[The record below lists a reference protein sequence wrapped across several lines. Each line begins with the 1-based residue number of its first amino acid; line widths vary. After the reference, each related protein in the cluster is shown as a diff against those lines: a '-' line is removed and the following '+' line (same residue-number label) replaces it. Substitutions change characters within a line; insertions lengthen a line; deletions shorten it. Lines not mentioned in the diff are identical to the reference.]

1 MFTIFVFR
9 LILLVMKRLLVV
21 FSLLFLSLGAWA
33 QYSETQTSPLAEA
46 GWVDYNQALEKA
58 RRGRNTGI
66 GLVIG
71 GGVAVVGGGAAVII
85 GLTTSVVGAAVG
97 ATVGSIGGQEG
108 ASNGAQQG
116 SKAGDPLMTAGLIA
130 AGAGLV
136 ATGVGIPLIVKNN
149 RTLKQLRLGPTGNG
163 VGLALVF

>member
-1 MFTIFVFR
+1 MR
-9 LILLVMKRLLVV
+9 RLLVV

-33 QYSETQTSPLAEA
+33 QYSEAQTSLLSDVS
-46 GWVDYNQALEKA
+46 WVDYNQAFEKA
-58 RRGRNTGI
+58 RKGRNTGI

-71 GGVAVVGGGAAVII
+71 GGVAVVGGGAAAVI
-85 GLTTSVVGAAVG
+85 GLTTSGVGAAVG
-97 ATVGSIGGQEG
+97 ATVGSVGGQEG

-116 SKAGDPLMTAGLIA
+116 SKAGAPLMTAGLIA

-149 RTLKQLRLGPTGNG
+149 RTLKLLRLGSTGNG

>member
-1 MFTIFVFR
+1 MR
-9 LILLVMKRLLVV
+9 RLLVV

-33 QYSETQTSPLAEA
+33 QYSEAQTSLLSDLS
-46 GWVDYNQALEKA
+46 WVDYNQALEKA
-58 RRGRNTGI
+58 LKGRNTGI
-66 GLVIG
+66 GLVVG

-97 ATVGSIGGQEG
+97 ATVGSVGGQEG

-116 SKAGDPLMTAGLIA
+116 SKAGAPLMTAGLIA

-149 RTLKQLRLGPTGNG
+149 RTLKLLRLGSTGNG

>member
-33 QYSETQTSPLAEA
+33 QYSETQ
-46 GWVDYNQALEKA
+46 GVDYNQAFEKA
-58 RRGRNTGI
+58 RKGRNTGI
-66 GLVIG
+66 GLVVG

>member
-1 MFTIFVFR
+1 MR
-9 LILLVMKRLLVV
+9 RLLVV

-33 QYSETQTSPLAEA
+33 QYSEAQTSLLSDVS
-46 GWVDYNQALEKA
+46 WVDYNQAFEKA
-58 RRGRNTGI
+58 RKGRNTGI

-71 GGVAVVGGGAAVII
+71 GGVAVVGGGAAAVI

-97 ATVGSIGGQEG
+97 ATVGSVGGQEG

-116 SKAGDPLMTAGLIA
+116 SKAGAPLMTAGLIA

-149 RTLKQLRLGPTGNG
+149 RTLKLLRLGSTGNG

>member
-1 MFTIFVFR
+1 
-9 LILLVMKRLLVV
+9 MKRYLVV
-21 FSLLFLSLGAWA
+21 FALLFSSLGVWA
-33 QYSETQTSPLAEA
+33 QYSEAQTSLLSDVS
-46 GWVDYNQALEKA
+46 GVDYNQALEKA
-58 RRGRNTGI
+58 RKGRNTGI
-66 GLVIG
+66 GLVVG
-71 GGVAVVGGGAAVII
+71 GGVAVVGGGAAVVI

>member
-1 MFTIFVFR
+1 MR
-9 LILLVMKRLLVV
+9 RLLVV

-33 QYSETQTSPLAEA
+33 QYSEAQTSLLSDLS
-46 GWVDYNQALEKA
+46 WVDYNQALEKA
-58 RRGRNTGI
+58 RKGRNTGI
-66 GLVIG
+66 GLVVG
-71 GGVAVVGGGAAVII
+71 GGVAVVGGGAAVVI

-116 SKAGDPLMTAGLIA
+116 SKAGAPLMTAGLIA

-149 RTLKQLRLGPTGNG
+149 RTLKLLRLGHTGNG

>member
-1 MFTIFVFR
+1 
-9 LILLVMKRLLVV
+9 MKRLLVV

-33 QYSETQTSPLAEA
+33 QYSEALA
-46 GWVDYNQALEKA
+46 DYTQALEKA
-58 RRGRNTGI
+58 RKGRNIGI
-66 GLVIG
+66 GLVVG

>member
-33 QYSETQTSPLAEA
+33 QYSETQ
-46 GWVDYNQALEKA
+46 WVDYNQAFEKA
-58 RRGRNTGI
+58 RKGRNTGI
-66 GLVIG
+66 GLVVG

>member
-33 QYSETQTSPLAEA
+33 QYSEALA
-46 GWVDYNQALEKA
+46 DYNQAFEKA
-58 RRGRNTGI
+58 RKGRNTGI
-66 GLVIG
+66 GLVVG

>member
-33 QYSETQTSPLAEA
+33 QYSETQTL
-46 GWVDYNQALEKA
+46 DYNQAFEKA
-58 RRGRNTGI
+58 RKGRNTGI
-66 GLVIG
+66 GLVVG

-136 ATGVGIPLIVKNN
+136 ATGVGIPLIVNNN

>member
-1 MFTIFVFR
+1 MR
-9 LILLVMKRLLVV
+9 RLLVV

-33 QYSETQTSPLAEA
+33 QYSEAQTSLLSDVS
-46 GWVDYNQALEKA
+46 WVDYNQALEKA
-58 RRGRNTGI
+58 RKGRNTGI
-66 GLVIG
+66 GLVVG
-71 GGVAVVGGGAAVII
+71 GGVAVVGGGAAVVI

-116 SKAGDPLMTAGLIA
+116 SKAGAPLMTAGLIA

-149 RTLKQLRLGPTGNG
+149 RTLKLLRLGSTGNG

>member
-1 MFTIFVFR
+1 MR
-9 LILLVMKRLLVV
+9 RLLVV

-33 QYSETQTSPLAEA
+33 QYSEAQTSLLSDVS
-46 GWVDYNQALEKA
+46 WVDYNQALEKA
-58 RRGRNTGI
+58 RKGRNTGI

-71 GGVAVVGGGAAVII
+71 GGVAVVGGGAAVVI

-97 ATVGSIGGQEG
+97 ATVGSVGGQEG

-116 SKAGDPLMTAGLIA
+116 SKAGAPLMTAGLIA

-149 RTLKQLRLGPTGNG
+149 RTLKLLRLGSTGNG

>member
-33 QYSETQTSPLAEA
+33 QYSEAQTL
-46 GWVDYNQALEKA
+46 DYNQAFEKA
-58 RRGRNTGI
+58 RKGRNTGI
-66 GLVIG
+66 GLVVG
-71 GGVAVVGGGAAVII
+71 GGVAVLGGGAAVII

>member
-1 MFTIFVFR
+1 MR
-9 LILLVMKRLLVV
+9 RLLVV

-33 QYSETQTSPLAEA
+33 QYSEAQTSLLSDVS
-46 GWVDYNQALEKA
+46 WVDYNQALEKA
-58 RRGRNTGI
+58 RKGRNTGI
-66 GLVIG
+66 GLVVG
-71 GGVAVVGGGAAVII
+71 GGVAIVGGGAAVII

-97 ATVGSIGGQEG
+97 ATVGSVGGQEG

-116 SKAGDPLMTAGLIA
+116 SKAGAPLMTAGLIA

-149 RTLKQLRLGPTGNG
+149 RTLKLLRLGHTGNG

>member
-1 MFTIFVFR
+1 MF
-9 LILLVMKRLLVV
+9 VMRRLLVV

-33 QYSETQTSPLAEA
+33 QYSEAQTSLLSDVS
-46 GWVDYNQALEKA
+46 WVDYNQALEKA
-58 RRGRNTGI
+58 RNGRNTGI
-66 GLVIG
+66 GLVVG

-97 ATVGSIGGQEG
+97 ATVGSVGGQEG

-116 SKAGDPLMTAGLIA
+116 SKAGAPLMTAGLIA

-149 RTLKQLRLGPTGNG
+149 RTLKLLRFGSTGNG

>member
-1 MFTIFVFR
+1 MR
-9 LILLVMKRLLVV
+9 RLLVV

-33 QYSETQTSPLAEA
+33 QYSEAQTSLLSDVS
-46 GWVDYNQALEKA
+46 WVDYNQAFEKA
-58 RRGRNTGI
+58 RKGRNTGI

-71 GGVAVVGGGAAVII
+71 GGVAVVGGGAAAVI
-85 GLTTSVVGAAVG
+85 GLTTSVVGAALG
-97 ATVGSIGGQEG
+97 ATVGSVGGQEG

-116 SKAGDPLMTAGLIA
+116 SKAGAPLMTAGLIA

-149 RTLKQLRLGPTGNG
+149 RTLKLLRLGSTGNG

>member
-1 MFTIFVFR
+1 
-9 LILLVMKRLLVV
+9 MKRLLVV
-21 FSLLFLSLGAWA
+21 FTLLFLSLGAWA

-66 GLVIG
+66 GLVVG

-108 ASNGAQQG
+108 ASNGIQG
-116 SKAGDPLMTAGLIA
+116 WRPVNDGRSDRCGSRFSGH
-130 AGAGLV
+130 G
-136 ATGVGIPLIVKNN
+136 
-149 RTLKQLRLGPTGNG
+149 RGNPSDCEE
-163 VGLALVF
+163 